1 MKRGAVLAKCLLF
14 STVLMV
20 AILFSSCSSRI
31 GTEGADLIAKT
42 PTIEVKTPTPT
53 PTLTPFPT
61 VVKTEYLQVLE
72 VVWSTIDQNYFD
84 PDFGGL
90 DWDEV
95 HDQYEPLVATAED
108 DQILYQLLNQMLW
121 ELNVSHAVVGPADK
135 WPSVEP
141 VVWESGETGIDLLLL
156 DGQAVIT
163 RIDTGS
169 PAEEAGLR
177 PGFIIQT
184 IEGVSV
190 ETIIADA
197 RKHLAPPYNEQG
209 RIDNLTRQLL
219 GLIYGDPGTCVTLAY
234 MDEND
239 ELGERCIGRI
249 QRSRVGYM
257 GELLPPSYLE
267 FSSGRLE
274 SDIAY
279 IRFNTFHPDLVPDM
293 IEAVTELRDAPG
305 MIIDLR
311 GNPGGDPNTA
321 DQLAAQFMSG
331 QVNFGGFK
339 TRFGFLTRSFEGLD
353 TYAGPIVIL
362 IDARSFSGSEY
373 FASGMQSI
381 GRAAIIGQR
390 SPGGLTAMNVIEI
403 QNNAILGYPVAK
415 LITPSGEVLEGVGVK
430 PDIEVYLDRDELLQ
444 GIDSQLEAAV
454 DYLIEQ
460 MKK

>member
-1 MKRGAVLAKCLLF
+1 
-14 STVLMV
+14 MV
-20 AILFSSCSSRI
+20 AILFSSCSSLIR
-31 GTEGADLIAKT
+31 TEGADLIAKT

-53 PTLTPFPT
+53 STLTPIPT
-61 VVKTEYLQVLE
+61 FFNSDYLQVLE

-90 DWDEV
+90 DWDAI

-121 ELNVSHAVVGPADK
+121 ELKVSHAVVGPADK

-141 VVWESGETGIDLLLL
+141 AVWESGETGINLLLL
-156 DGQAVIT
+156 DDQAVIT

-177 PGFIIQT
+177 PGFIIQA
-184 IEGVSV
+184 IEGISV
-190 ETIIADA
+190 ENIIADA
-197 RKHLAPPYNEQG
+197 HKHLAPPYNEQG
-209 RIDNLTRQLL
+209 RIENVTRQLL
-219 GLIYGDPGTCVTLAY
+219 SLIYGDPGTCVTLAY

-239 ELGERCIGRI
+239 ELLEGCIGRI

-321 DQLAAQFMSG
+321 NQLAAQFMPG

-339 TRFGFLTRSFEGLD
+339 TRSGFFTQSFEGLD
-353 TYAGPIVIL
+353 TYAGPIIIL
-362 IDARSFSGSEY
+362 IDARSFSASEY

-430 PDIEVYLDRDELLQ
+430 PDIEVHLDRDELLQ

-454 DYLIEQ
+454 DYLFEQ
-460 MKK
+460 MTK